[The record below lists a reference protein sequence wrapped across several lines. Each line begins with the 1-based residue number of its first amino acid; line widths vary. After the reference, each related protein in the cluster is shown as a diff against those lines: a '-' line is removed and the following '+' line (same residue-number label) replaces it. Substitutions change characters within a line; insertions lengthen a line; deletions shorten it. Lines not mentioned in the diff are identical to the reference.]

1 MGIARLINSI
11 KDLEISP
18 GVHVS
23 IGNTTDELN
32 NKINSVKTE
41 IDKLEKRVLRD
52 ELINKRR
59 NWKSRSKRR

>member
-11 KDLEISP
+11 KDLEIRP

-23 IGNTTDELN
+23 ISDNINDLN
-32 NKINSVKTE
+32 SKIDSVKTE
-41 IDKLEKRVLRD
+41 IDRIEKRLLRD